1 MELGYPRNLQELRQH
16 LMDPLYKNSFFIMLT
31 SASSAG
37 FGFFFWMLAA
47 RLYPSS
53 DVGIA
58 TALISSMG
66 MLILLSKLGFDQS
79 IIRFFPHRDKSSVLG
94 TAVTVT
100 TLFSLLL
107 GIGFIATVEIWSPEL
122 TIVREIALLYI
133 LFLIANSVT
142 AFIGASFVA
151 LRRAEL
157 YFFQSLLFGSRLLLL
172 VPLVALGAI
181 GIFSALG
188 LSFVIALAVSVF
200 LLFRSGVG
208 LTWIDRGFLKASVNY
223 SAGNYVAGLFATAPG
238 LILPVLVLNI
248 LGAEQTAYYYIA
260 YALVTILFL
269 IPTAFTTSL
278 FVEGCNGEQLKKS
291 VMKSLLG
298 IYALLLPAVV
308 VLFVFGETLLGLIG
322 QDYVEGLHLL
332 RIFAVSSFFFSLA
345 EVYISI
351 KKVQDG
357 IRSLILVSCVIFVLL
372 LAFSYLFMG
381 VFGLAGVGY
390 AWVLTYALVGAGVI
404 SAMMRRYFWN

>member
-1 MELGYPRNLQELRQH
+1 
-16 LMDPLYKNSFFIMLT
+16 
-31 SASSAG
+31 
-37 FGFFFWMLAA
+37 MLAA